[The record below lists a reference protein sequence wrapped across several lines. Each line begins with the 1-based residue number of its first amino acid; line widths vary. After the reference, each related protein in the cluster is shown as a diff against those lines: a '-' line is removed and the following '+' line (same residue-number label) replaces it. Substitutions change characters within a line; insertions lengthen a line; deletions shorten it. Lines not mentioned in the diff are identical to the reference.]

1 VIKIQPL
8 TFPWKTQ
15 DPFLFCAF
23 HKDDYPKGNGAL
35 GPDPSHLVGRAMG
48 SDFGGKDG
56 FSMYHGQKVPGFPGH
71 PHRGFETITI
81 AEKGMVDHSD
91 SLGAAGRFGEGDVQ
105 WMTAGKGVQHSEM
118 FPLLKEDEENPM
130 VLFQIWL
137 NLPRKSKMVEPYFGM
152 LWNENIPRYSH
163 TDEAGKTT
171 EVKVIA
177 GKLGDFD
184 IDEVSPDSW
193 AGNPY
198 NEVAVWL
205 IHMEPGASWTLPTAS
220 ASANRNMYLYEGS
233 VLDFNDLQAPVMSS
247 IALDADEETVLKNGD
262 QPASLLFLQGKP
274 IGEPVA
280 QHGPFVMNS
289 QQEIQQAVMDYQR
302 TQFGGWPW
310 PEYEHTHGKERG
322 RFAQHA
328 DGRLEEK

>member
-1 VIKIQPL
+1 MIKIQPL

-23 HKDDYPKGNGAL
+23 HKDDYPTGNGAL
-35 GPDPSHLVGRAMG
+35 GPDPAHLVGRAMG

-91 SLGAAGRFGEGDVQ
+91 SMGASGRFGHGDVQ

-118 FPLLKEDEENPM
+118 FPLLNEEEENPL

-137 NLPRKSKMVEPYFGM
+137 NLPRKSKMVDPYFGM
-152 LWNENIPRYSH
+152 LWNEDIPRYVH
-163 TDEAGKTT
+163 TDEQCKKT
-171 EVKVIA
+171 EVKVIS
-177 GKLGDFD
+177 GKLGDID
-184 IDEVSPDSW
+184 IDGISPDSW
-193 AGNPY
+193 AANPY

-205 IHMEPGASWTLPTAS
+205 IHMEPGAEWSIPKAS
-220 ASANRNMYLYEGS
+220 EMANRSLYLYEGS
-233 VLDFNDLQAPVMSS
+233 TLDINGQTAAVNSAIES
-247 IALDADEETVLKNGD
+247 DADVETVLKNGD
-262 QPASLLFLQGKP
+262 QPASLLFLQGRP

-289 QQEIQQAVMDYQR
+289 HQEIQQAVMDYQR

-310 PEYEHTHGKERG
+310 PEYEHTHGNERG

>member
-1 VIKIQPL
+1 MIKIQPL

-23 HKDDYPKGNGAL
+23 HKDDYPTGNGAL
-35 GPDPSHLVGRAMG
+35 GPDASHLAGRAMG

-91 SLGAAGRFGEGDVQ
+91 SMGASGRFGHGDVQ

-118 FPLLKEDEENPM
+118 FPLLNEEQDNPM

-152 LWNENIPRYSH
+152 LWNEDIPRHTH
-163 TDEAGKTT
+163 TDAQGKTT
-171 EVKVIA
+171 EVKVIS
-177 GKLGDFD
+177 GQLGEID
-184 IDEVSPDSW
+184 IDGISPDSW
-193 AGNPY
+193 AANPY

-205 IHMEPGASWTLPTAS
+205 IHMEAGAEWNVPTAS
-220 ASANRNMYLYEGS
+220 GLANRSLYLYEGS
-233 VLDFNDLQAPVMSS
+233 TLEINGQTASVNSMIESE
-247 IALDADEETVLKNGD
+247 ADVETVLKNGD
-262 QPASLLFLQGKP
+262 RPASLLFLQGRP

-289 QQEIQQAVMDYQR
+289 PQEIQQAIMDYQR